1 VAAVAGTAD
10 ATDALEEVLE
20 AGLLDQL
27 PGATTDDLTFPH
39 PLVRAAIYG
48 DLSPTRRRALHT
60 AAGGLIPGTPGLS
73 HRVAAAEGV
82 DENLA
87 LDLEETARTEV
98 LGGAMSAAAD
108 HLLWASEL
116 SGEAMTRE
124 ARLFS
129 AVFAVVLSGDKA
141 RAATMTPAVQACAD
155 GPDRN
160 RTLGWLAYI
169 AGDITEAE
177 AQFRLSV
184 ASAAESSPQAG
195 MAAGA
200 LAILTA
206 VSGEGRRAIAW
217 GRRALD
223 APPAHP
229 AVHPYARIGL
239 AFGLAMTG
247 SIAEAL
253 SALGPIEPEHATPAP
268 FEAELLATRG
278 QIRVWTNELS
288 EAVEDLSRV
297 VRWARSGATV
307 RRLADVYTN
316 LADAQYRIGAW
327 DDAQIHAELGVSL
340 AEDMEAVW
348 ELSSAHAVAS
358 YVYSGRGA
366 WDQASAHFAAA
377 RRTAEQFST
386 PAAWFYTSL
395 AQSLLARSKGDHET
409 VIASLAPVLEGQS
422 HALFEEMGSVPP
434 HVLMAEALIGT
445 GRLKEAEH
453 QVLRL
458 EDIADL
464 RETPAIQ
471 VEACRLRGSL
481 EDARGEPKAAALA
494 FTGGLAVLEG
504 VTLPFEQALLEAAY
518 GRFLRRTDQRRAA
531 IAALR
536 AARDR
541 LASMDARPYLVFC
554 DAELAGCGLRP
565 PPGAPANPFGFT
577 AKERAVAHLAA
588 EGMSNREIA
597 GELYVSA
604 KAVEY
609 HLSHVF
615 TKLGITSRRQL
626 RPTMAAS
633 SG

>member
-1 VAAVAGTAD
+1 
-10 ATDALEEVLE
+10 
-20 AGLLDQL
+20 
-27 PGATTDDLTFPH
+27 
-39 PLVRAAIYG
+39 
-48 DLSPTRRRALHT
+48 
-60 AAGGLIPGTPGLS
+60 
-73 HRVAAAEGV
+73 
-82 DENLA
+82 
-87 LDLEETARTEV
+87 
-98 LGGAMSAAAD
+98 
-108 HLLWASEL
+108 
-116 SGEAMTRE
+116 
-124 ARLFS
+124 
-129 AVFAVVLSGDKA
+129 
-141 RAATMTPAVQACAD
+141 
-155 GPDRN
+155 
-160 RTLGWLAYI
+160 
-169 AGDITEAE
+169 
-177 AQFRLSV
+177 
-184 ASAAESSPQAG
+184 

-223 APPAHP
+223 APSAHP

-239 AFGLAMTG
+239 ALGLAMTG

-253 SALGPIEPEHATPAP
+253 SALGPIEPEHVTPAP

-327 DDAQIHAELGVSL
+327 DDAQMHAELGVSL

-358 YVYSGRGA
+358 YVYSGRGV
-366 WDQASAHFAAA
+366 WDQASAHLADA
-377 RRTAEQFST
+377 RRAAEQFPT
-386 PAAWFYTSL
+386 PAAGFYTSL
-395 AQSLLARSKGDHET
+395 AQSTLARSKGDHET
-409 VIASLAPVLEGQS
+409 VIASLAPVLQGQS
-422 HALFEEMGSVPP
+422 RALFEEMGSVPP
-434 HVLMAEALIGT
+434 HVLTAEALIGL
-445 GRLKEAEH
+445 GRLKEAEDE
-453 QVLRL
+453 VLRL
-458 EDIADL
+458 EDIAGR

-471 VEACRLRGSL
+471 VEASRLRGSL
-481 EDARGEPKAAALA
+481 EGARGEPKAAADA

-504 VTLPFEQALLEAAY
+504 ITLPFEQALLEAAY
-518 GRFLRRTDQRRAA
+518 GRFLRRTEQRRAA

-541 LASMDARPYLVFC
+541 FALLDARPYLVFC
-554 DAELAGCGLRP
+554 DAELASCGLHP
-565 PPGAPANPFGFT
+565 PPGAPANPFGLT
-577 AKERAVAHLAA
+577 AKERAVVHLAA

-626 RPTMAAS
+626 RPTMVAS